1 MPDASPLP
9 LPREIHDSLCIWK
22 LDPLPD
28 FLTDHTLTGD
38 HLGERLKEY
47 AARWVQ
53 FAGSL
58 WEWRDR
64 AALALRY
71 FAREGTISVYL
82 LARAHSAD
90 EQHRLQAQI
99 WVLMRAHRLLEG
111 TVRPMLTGSEFEIET
126 RMVNPAILELHQLET
141 RTLWEGPGSL
151 PQWMEKSPLWTDLPP
166 EEFQA
171 PRVVYPWWG
180 PGGPFL
186 LPMESLISQ
195 KVACSITIYLA
206 PTELHPLE
214 REWLAYMAR
223 EAQTR
228 GEQNLQN
235 IGFGAPVREV
245 DPIARLAGRLYMA
258 NLRRLSATPFQ
269 VNVHCASDCGD
280 FEAALSLAGAVQS
293 LVHEPAFERPQQEDD
308 RLPSGA
314 SVIQPKS
321 EKEAS
326 EMLRQYHDLSFAAW
340 NKDDPL
346 ARIHTL
352 ADPQGAATVFRL
364 PVGVRGGVPGVRVRQ
379 LSPNFHPGARETS
392 PPTGAPHINLGQ
404 YHSGGEA
411 YMPLADLTK
420 HVLITGF
427 TGSGKTVTVL
437 QLLHQ
442 LWADHKVAFLVL
454 ESAKQEYRGLFD
466 VEAFRDDLRVYT
478 LGNETCVPLRLN
490 PFELLPGVRVEAHLG
505 KLQTCIEGA
514 VPAIGPSSSVINEAL
529 LRVYEE
535 FGWSLTD
542 SYPLEGSAHRRFPV
556 LKDFVH
562 QMEVVIKSRKYG
574 DELENNLKAAMIGRF
589 QPLLIGSK
597 GRMFDTQRS
606 SPSPSD
612 LFTRPTILEMND
624 LTLDD
629 KALVVM
635 FVLTILRE
643 YRERDKSILGELK
656 HITMLEEAH
665 NILED
670 VKSNAGGEGST
681 SSDARYKAV
690 QAFCSL
696 LTEIRSL
703 GEGLIIADQ
712 SPEKLARDAMRN
724 TNLQIAHQLR
734 DGHDRSAIANA
745 MIMEDEQRDFLGK
758 LPPGHAALFRTGL
771 EKATF
776 IKIAK
781 FYPTQDDMDNQP
793 VDRTS
798 AEWQQW
804 AERFRGFGF
813 NPHILDDDIR
823 RRMREATPGSVAFE
837 PVQLPYTTCYLCRT
851 QCLHRDVVFPIEAAS
866 REEGLAWFR
875 DMEGQK
881 QADDGIDTLNAISTG
896 CKLAI
901 AQLRAAAL
909 PADEDQA
916 WCYFSN
922 MLDRAKQAA
931 EKAPDSFQLDEEIR
945 EVFSK
950 QFHKHSSYD

>member
-1 MPDASPLP
+1 MEKSDIPPCPPPLP
-9 LPREIHDSLCIWK
+9 PHGAKGGSIWK

-38 HLGERLKEY
+38 NLAERLKEY

-58 WEWRDR
+58 WEWHDR
-64 AALALRY
+64 ATLALRY
-71 FAREGTISVYL
+71 VAREGTISVYL
-82 LARAHSAD
+82 LARAHSEVEEA
-90 EQHRLQAQI
+90 RLRSQI

-111 TVRPMLTGSEFEIET
+111 TIRPMRASDEFEKESALAD
-126 RMVNPAILELHQLET
+126 PAILELRQLET
-141 RTLWEGPGSL
+141 RSLWEGSGPL
-151 PQWMEKSPLWTDLPP
+151 PHWMEKSPMAKALPAD
-166 EEFQA
+166 EFEK
-171 PRVVYPWWG
+171 PRVIYPWWG

-195 KVACSITIYLA
+195 KVPCSITIYLA
-206 PTELHPLE
+206 PTELHPVE
-214 REWLAYMAR
+214 REWLAHMAR

-228 GEQNLQN
+228 GEQNVQN

-269 VNVHCASDCGD
+269 VTVHCAADKGD
-280 FEAALSLAGAVQS
+280 LEAALSLAGAVQS

-314 SVIQPKS
+314 LVIQPKTAG
-321 EKEAS
+321 EELA
-326 EMLRQYHDLSFAAW
+326 LLNQYRSLSFPGW
-340 NKDDPL
+340 NDSDPL
-346 ARIHTL
+346 ARISTL

-392 PPTGAPHINLGQ
+392 PPDGAPHINLGK

-442 LWADHKVAFLVL
+442 LWADHRVAFLVL
-454 ESAKQEYRGLFD
+454 ESAKQEYRGLLD
-466 VEAFRDDLRVYT
+466 VPAFKDDLRVYT

-490 PFELLPGVRVEAHLG
+490 PFELLPGIRVEAHLA
-505 KLQTCIEGA
+505 KLQTCFEGA
-514 VPAIGPSSSVINEAL
+514 IPPIGPSSSVIAEAL
-529 LRVYEE
+529 LRVYEQ
-535 FGWSLTD
+535 FGWRLTD
-542 SYPLEGSAHRRFPV
+542 IYPNDREAHRGFPR
-556 LKDFVH
+556 LSDFVL
-562 QMEVVIKSRKYG
+562 QMEKVIQSRGYA
-574 DELENNLKAAMIGRF
+574 DELESNLKAALIGRF

-597 GRMFDTQRS
+597 GRMFDTQKCE
-606 SPSPSD
+606 PSPAE
-612 LFTRPTILEMND
+612 LLTLPTILEMND
-624 LTLDD
+624 LMLDD

-635 FVLTILRE
+635 FVLTLLRE
-643 YRERDKSILGELK
+643 HRERDKSLLGELK
-656 HITMLEEAH
+656 HITMVEEAH

-670 VKSNAGGEGST
+670 VKSAGGGEGAT

-690 QAFCSL
+690 QAFCGL
-696 LTEIRSL
+696 LTEIRAL

-734 DGHDRSAIANA
+734 DGHDRNAMANA

-758 LPPGHAALFRTGL
+758 LPPGHAAMFRTGL

-776 IKIAK
+776 VTIPK
-781 FYPTQDDMDNQP
+781 FYPTRDDLECEP
-793 VDRTS
+793 EDRRS
-798 AEWQQW
+798 PEWRHW
-804 AERFRGFGF
+804 AKGFRGLGF
-813 NPHILDDDIR
+813 NGQISDNEVR
-823 RRMREATPGSVAFE
+823 QRMMIAVPEGTASQAE
-837 PVQLPYTTCYLCRT
+837 SLPYATCYLCSA
-851 QCLHRDVVFPIEAAS
+851 QCFHRDLIFPLEATA
-866 REEGLAWFR
+866 RDEGLKWFR
-875 DMEGQK
+875 GFADRR
-881 QADDGIDTLNAISTG
+881 QAGDSFNEEEIASSARAMANEQLSAQGMPQEDDL
-896 CKLAI
+896 
-901 AQLRAAAL
+901 
-909 PADEDQA
+909 A
-916 WCYFSN
+916 WCYFTHQ
-922 MLDRAKQAA
+922 LHHAKIAEGESSGSFELNAA
-931 EKAPDSFQLDEEIR
+931 IR
-945 EVFSK
+945 EYFSAG
-950 QFHKHSSYD
+950 